1 MLGSIAR
8 RVRRRVAGA
17 PSGKRGSAKSVVP
30 PSPIAIG
37 PHHGIPGF
45 APLTADEQAVVDA
58 FHRLYYDQRIEGR
71 RTVYLNWMGWRL
83 VKCPFDAWT
92 YQEIIVD
99 TRPQLIVECG
109 TRFGGGA
116 MFMASL
122 LDLLGEGEVLSID
135 TDTEPDR
142 PTHPRIRYL
151 AGSSVAS
158 ETLSEVERTAAG
170 KRTMVVLDSDHSA
183 AHVAK
188 ELAVYPRFVSR
199 GCYLIVDDTNMGGH
213 PVWQDDDP
221 GPMAA
226 LDAWLPTQD
235 AFEVDVTRERFMLT
249 LNPRGFLRRV
259 R

>member
-1 MLGSIAR
+1 MLRSIAR
-8 RVRRRVAGA
+8 NVQARLGGEAAGGPKPA
-17 PSGKRGSAKSVVP
+17 GRL
-30 PSPIAIG
+30 AIG
-37 PHHGIPGF
+37 PHKAP
-45 APLTADEQAVVDA
+45 AKVPPLTPEEQATVDA
-58 FHRLYYDQRIEGR
+58 FHRLYYEQRIEGR

-83 VKCPFDAWT
+83 VKSPLDAWT

-116 MFMASL
+116 IFMASL

-135 TDTEPDR
+135 TDTEPVR

-151 AGSSVAS
+151 AGSSIDPAILAQVG
-158 ETLSEVERTAAG
+158 RAADG
-170 KRTMVVLDSDHSA
+170 RRTMVVLDSDHSA
-183 AHVAK
+183 AHVAR
-188 ELAVYPRFVSR
+188 ELAEYPRFVTQ
-199 GCYLIVDDTNMGGH
+199 GCYLIVDDTNIGGN

-226 LDAWLPTQD
+226 VNAWLPTQD
-235 AFEVDVTRERFMLT
+235 AFEVDPSRERFMLT
-249 LNPRGFLRRV
+249 LNPRGFLKRV